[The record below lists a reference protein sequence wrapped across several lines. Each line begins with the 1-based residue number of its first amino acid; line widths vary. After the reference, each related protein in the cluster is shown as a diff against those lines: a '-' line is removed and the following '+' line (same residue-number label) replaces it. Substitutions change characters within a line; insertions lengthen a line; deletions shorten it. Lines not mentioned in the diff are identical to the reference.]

1 MNSFISY
8 LKNVRAELSHVVW
21 PKPRQ
26 AVVHTALIIVIS
38 VVIGVFVGLVD
49 AGFTH
54 VVAGIVNR

>member
-8 LKNVRAELSHVVW
+8 LKNVRAELQHVVW

-26 AVVHTALIIVIS
+26 AMVHTVLIIVIS
-38 VVIGVFVGLVD
+38 VTVAVFVGLID

-54 VVAGIVNR
+54 VVASIVNR